1 MVLLQAHQL
10 TFRYPMVE
18 QPLFQSID
26 VSLYQGDK
34 TALLGRNGTGK
45 TTLLKLLAGYLTP
58 EEGVVTHSGSVA
70 FVQQED
76 VLEGGQSLR
85 EALLPDELCELY
97 QRLTRMEQDG
107 LPEPL
112 AYADLIETFTARG
125 GFVQLGRME
134 KDLELLGLQRSA
146 LDRPVTQLS
155 GGERR
160 LLKLVA
166 AFISAPDVLLLD
178 EPTNYLDER
187 AVDYLITQLKQF
199 TGACLIVSH
208 DRWFLD
214 QVVHTVTE
222 LERHALTAYSGN
234 YTTFRQTKAAAFKES
249 MRQKEKLERE
259 ITKLQATER
268 SYKVWGARKEKEKS
282 GAFDKGFIGARAA
295 KLQKRAILAKT
306 RMQERIASL
315 EETKPWVDKHYQIR
329 FNPVAL
335 LSGTCLVVR
344 DVSFRYPNAPEAI
357 LQNISLTLEWG
368 ERLALSG
375 ENGSGKSTLIKLLT
389 QALTPDFGEVLRSKG
404 VRLGYLSQ
412 VCEVPDIR
420 EVSQYFSEDE
430 MQEARTLLGAM
441 KVAGDTF
448 YQPFALLSE
457 GQKQKVRLVQ
467 LLLSQPNVLIL
478 DEPTTHLD
486 YDSVEM
492 LEAALAEY
500 TGTLILVSHDRY
512 LRERLTE
519 RNVTV

>member
-1 MVLLQAHQL
+1 MVLLRAHQL
-10 TFRYPMVE
+10 AFRYPAAE

-26 VSLYQGDK
+26 VSLYQGDR

-45 TTLLKLLAGYLTP
+45 TTLLKLLAGYLASDD
-58 EEGVVTHSGSVA
+58 GVVTHSGSV
-70 FVQQED
+70 VLMRQED
-76 VLEGGQSLR
+76 VLDGRQSLR
-85 EALLPDELCELY
+85 EALLPDELRDLY

-112 AYADLIETFTARG
+112 VYADLIETFTARG

-134 KDLELLGLQRSA
+134 KDLELLGLQSSA
-146 LDRPVTQLS
+146 LESPVTQLS

-187 AVDYLITQLKQF
+187 AVDYLIVQLKQF

-222 LERHALTAYSGN
+222 LEHRTLTAYPGN
-234 YTTFRQTKAAAFKES
+234 YTTFHQTKAAAFKES

-259 ITKLQATER
+259 ITKLQDTER

-282 GAFDKGFIGARAA
+282 GALDKGFIGARAA
-295 KLQKRAILAKT
+295 KLQKRAILAKA
-306 RMQERIASL
+306 RMQERIATL

-329 FNPVAL
+329 FNPVTPP
-335 LSGTCLVVR
+335 SGTCLVVR
-344 DVSFRYPNAPEAI
+344 DVSFRYPQAPKST

-368 ERLALSG
+368 ERLALLG

-389 QALTPDFGEVLRSKG
+389 QALIPDDGEVLWSKG
-404 VRLGYLSQ
+404 IRLGYLPQ
-412 VCEVPDIR
+412 VGEVPDTR

-430 MQEARTLLGAM
+430 MQDARTLLGALQ
-441 KVAGDTF
+441 VSGDIF

-486 YDSVEM
+486 FDSVEM

-500 TGTLILVSHDRY
+500 SGTLILVSHDRY